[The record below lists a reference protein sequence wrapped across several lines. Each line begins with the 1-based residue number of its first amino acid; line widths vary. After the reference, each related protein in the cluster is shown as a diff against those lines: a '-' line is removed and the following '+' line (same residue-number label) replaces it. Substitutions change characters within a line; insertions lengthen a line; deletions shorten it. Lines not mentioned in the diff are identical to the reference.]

1 MSILRLGLA
10 AFLGCSTT
18 AGCATAP
25 LVGLMCASASPS
37 ATSWPTGVVDL
48 GVQPGILT
56 ELEVYG
62 DGQETLGRWV
72 MPSSVLADTV
82 EHLRSSLGQQ
92 GFALEGHPDR
102 QVLVYARSKAGQ
114 IVEVTATA
122 PDPCGQV
129 VLTVDSTAAMQPDPL
144 PDSGA

>member
-1 MSILRLGLA
+1 MSILRLVLA
-10 AFLGCSTT
+10 ACLACSTT

-25 LVGLMCASASPS
+25 LVNLICASPSPS
-37 ATSWPTGVVDL
+37 ATAWPTGVVDL
-48 GVQPGILT
+48 GIQAGILT

-62 DGQETLGRWV
+62 DGQQTLGRWV
-72 MPSSVLADTV
+72 MPSSALADTV
-82 EHLRSSLGQQ
+82 EHLRSSLDQQ
-92 GFALEGHPDR
+92 GFALEGPADR

-114 IVEVTATA
+114 VVEVTATA

-129 VLTVDSTAAMQPDPL
+129 VLTVDSIAAMQPDPL